1 MGLDSYVATFDGHSY
16 NIELDSAVKDLFIHL
31 PFYSFQTNTISFQ
44 GKAYSDFIRKVT
56 GYSLYSDLKWQN
68 LKEMHEALESY
79 IERNNLI
86 LKKLQCLQDTCW
98 INDNSYDFDAAF
110 NDWLSET
117 TGTSVFF
124 MGYENIRH
132 ISTLFKIC
140 ADNELYLY
148 ASY

>member
-1 MGLDSYVATFDGHSY
+1 MGLDSYVATFDGKYY
-16 NIELDSAVKDLFIHL
+16 NICLDPAIKDLFIHL
-31 PFYSFQTNTISFQ
+31 PYYSNDKSTVSFL

-79 IERNNLI
+79 IERNKTV
-86 LKKLQCLQDTCW
+86 LKKLQGLQDSCW
-98 INDNSYDFDAAF
+98 NSDDSFDFETAF
-110 NDWLSET
+110 NDWMSET

-132 ISTLFKIC
+132 VSTLFKIC
-140 ADNELYLY
+140 AENELYLC